1 MGLLWE
7 LSRGALHGSRAE
19 LKVKTLP
26 SATCMCRVSKQGYH
40 FAAAVEME
48 VGEDGKK
55 AVPKLN

>member
-7 LSRGALHGSRAE
+7 LSTGILCGSRAE
-19 LKVKTLP
+19 FKVKTLP
-26 SATCMCRVSKQGYH
+26 RATCICRVSEQGYH